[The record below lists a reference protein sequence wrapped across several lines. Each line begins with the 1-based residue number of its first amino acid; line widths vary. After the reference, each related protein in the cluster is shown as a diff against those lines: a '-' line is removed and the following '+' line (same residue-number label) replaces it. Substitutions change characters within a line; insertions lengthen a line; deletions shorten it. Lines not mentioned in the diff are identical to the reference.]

1 MSSSTLENYKVNV
14 ETYGEGERM
23 VIALHCALGRAAG
36 WKQYAGI
43 FGDQVTI
50 SASDWPCMVRVHL
63 GLKRV

>member
-14 ETYGEGERM
+14 ETYGEGEPK